1 MSSDNIERPL
11 LLNES
16 MKDSIEQPVVSPSP
30 IKNLEQ
36 SAPREE
42 PEAIHQEEAEDN
54 PSPQIIDGGREN
66 NPQTVAALLAFEEE

>member
-42 PEAIHQEEAEDN
+42 PEPIH
-54 PSPQIIDGGREN
+54 
-66 NPQTVAALLAFEEE
+66 